1 MRQAGARGGGKDG
14 NFTSEARAHPQPV
27 AAPFFHNFTPGFQ
40 LVPPLLWLKDPG
52 VKEAFRKVE
61 SRMVL
66 GRGQGTSGGEGRGEV
81 MAAGPLW
88 AGMLATEGIY
98 SAAPDFCS
106 RWVQMGKGHF

>member
-1 MRQAGARGGGKDG
+1 MRQAGARRGGKDG

-40 LVPPLLWLKDPG
+40 PVPPLLWLKDPG

-66 GRGQGTSGGEGRGEV
+66 GRGQETRGGEGRRESDGCRS
-81 MAAGPLW
+81 ALGRHAGYGGDLQW
-88 AGMLATEGIY
+88 
-98 SAAPDFCS
+98 
-106 RWVQMGKGHF
+106 